1 MIRTENVTVVFPGGV
16 CALRNV
22 TLGINKGEFVFLV
35 GSTGMGKSTFLKLV
49 YRDVVPTEGK
59 VLVGG
64 RDVTRLPRSHVPA
77 LRRTM
82 GVVFQDFQLLPQKT
96 VWENVAFALEV
107 IGAPRHQIVRGVP
120 EALKLVGLSNK
131 ANVYPAELSGGE
143 QQRASIARAIVNDPA
158 ILLADEPTGNLD
170 PDTSWEI
177 TQLLGRINIRGTT
190 VLVAT
195 HDQLIVDRMRKRV
208 IEFDEGMV
216 VRDKDRAEY
225 RDETTEP
232 GVLY

>member
-1 MIRTENVTVVFPGGV
+1 
-16 CALRNV
+16 
-22 TLGINKGEFVFLV
+22 
-35 GSTGMGKSTFLKLV
+35 
-49 YRDVVPTEGK
+49 
-59 VLVGG
+59 
-64 RDVTRLPRSHVPA
+64 
-77 LRRTM
+77 M